1 MKIKTVT
8 LKNFRAYKEETVI
21 DFKNLITFVG
31 KNDIGKSTVLE
42 ALDIFF
48 NDGAG
53 VVKLD
58 KGDINQQNIGVD
70 NTISITVEFNELP
83 DNVRIDPLNL
93 TTLAEEYLLTSAN
106 TLKIRKEYPNAGKAK
121 VFIIANHPTNES
133 CKDLLSKK
141 ITELKKILNDNKI
154 DCEDKTRSAVIR
166 KAIWNH
172 YADNLGCEEVP
183 IDTSKEGAKDIYEG
197 LETFLPL
204 YSLFRAD
211 RSNNDTDTEI
221 QDPMKLA
228 VKQLMVRSDVLNLC
242 NQISGIV
249 SEELTKVATNTLGKL
264 QQMDPDTANTLTPNI
279 PSVQNL
285 KWADVFKSVSI
296 NSDDEIPLNKRG
308 SGVKRMVLISFFRAE
323 VDRRKADPKNT
334 NRGVIYAIE
343 EPETSQH
350 VKMQKMM
357 IDSLKT
363 LSEQDGV
370 QVILTTHSSFV
381 VKQLSYDNIRVIKEK
396 DGGRVIDTPSLS
408 IFPYPSLNE
417 INYTSFGDSSEE
429 YHNELYGQIQ
439 AYAMNIDPKYS
450 KEKDFENWL
459 VGQGMAQTKQWK
471 RIVDGNVK
479 PAYNVTLQT
488 YIRNTIHHPENREN
502 GNYSYLELTDSINE
516 MRCFIQN
523 GYHVTAVP

>member
-8 LKNFRAYKEETVI
+8 LRNFRAYKNETVI
-21 DFKNLITFVG
+21 EFENLTAFVG

-48 NDGAG
+48 NDGGG

-58 KGDINQQNIGVD
+58 KGDVNQENADAD
-70 NTISITVEFNELP
+70 NTISITVEFTDLP
-83 DNVRIDPLNL
+83 ASIRIDAQNM
-93 TTLAEEYLLTSAN
+93 TTLQEEYLLTSAN

-121 VFIIANHPTNES
+121 VFIIANHPTIGQ
-133 CKDLLSKK
+133 CKDLLVKK
-141 ITELKKILNDNKI
+141 ITELKKILDDNNI
-154 DCEDKTRSAVIR
+154 VCNDKTRSAVIR
-166 KAIWNH
+166 KAIWTH
-172 YADNLGCEEVP
+172 YAGNLNCNEVA
-183 IDTSKEGAKDIYEG
+183 IDTTKEGAKDIYEG

-204 YSLFRAD
+204 YSLFKAD
-211 RSNNDTDTEI
+211 RSNNDTDTEV
-221 QDPMKLA
+221 QDPMKIA
-228 VKQLMVRSDVLNLC
+228 VKQLMARADVVDLC

-249 SEELTKVATNTLGKL
+249 STELNRVAANTLGKL
-264 QQMDPDTANTLTPNI
+264 QQMDPATANTLTPSI

-296 NSDDEIPLNKRG
+296 NSDNEIPLNKRG
-308 SGVKRMVLISFFRAE
+308 SGVKRLVLISFFRAE

-363 LSEQDGV
+363 LSQQSEV

-381 VKQLSYDNIRVIKEK
+381 VKQLTYDNIRVIKE
-396 DGGRVIDTPSLS
+396 DNGGRLIEKPSPSMLS
-408 IFPYPSLNE
+408 YASLNE
-417 INYTSFGDSSEE
+417 INYTSFGDYSEE

-439 AYAMNIDPKYS
+439 AYAMSIDSKYS
-450 KEKDFENWL
+450 KEKEFENWL
-459 VGQGMAQTKQWK
+459 VVQGMTQSKQWK
-471 RIVDGNVK
+471 RIANGVVQ

-488 YIRNTIHHPENREN
+488 FVRNTIHHPENREN
-502 GNYSYLELTDSINE
+502 GGYSHQELATSIVE
-516 MRCFIQN
+516 MRDFIRN
-523 GYHVTAVP
+523 GYHS